1 MGEGPTQ
8 CLVWKGR
15 LVMEAFEGMGS
26 VIADICQYILHR
38 KPIFPQSSLSSN
50 LKAPEFDCQG
60 SNFRPNTIPSV
71 PAACIKLKQLPS
83 DPSTAWSGCRTV
95 TLQSA
100 FRARSP
106 PASHISKGK
115 SLAGCHST
123 QVRVSF
129 WECTSDGNAART
141 APRMCC
147 DPGDGEEGQCL
158 AELVAAERPWRE
170 PGG

>member
-83 DPSTAWSGCRTV
+83 DPSTAWSCCRTV
-95 TLQSA
+95 TLQCVFLQSA
-100 FRARSP
+100 FRARSSP
-106 PASHISKGK
+106 GEPHFQQKTTISHHHLPHRK
-115 SLAGCHST
+115 L
-123 QVRVSF
+123 
-129 WECTSDGNAART
+129 
-141 APRMCC
+141 
-147 DPGDGEEGQCL
+147 
-158 AELVAAERPWRE
+158 PWTLKTT
-170 PGG
+170 GL

>member
-1 MGEGPTQ
+1 MYYLFHEVSGIDPKR
-8 CLVWKGR
+8 CLITPENLSSLNLPSPATSR
-15 LVMEAFEGMGS
+15 L
-26 VIADICQYILHR
+26 
-38 KPIFPQSSLSSN
+38 QSSS
-50 LKAPEFDCQG
+50 CQD
-60 SNFRPNTIPSV
+60 SKFRPSTIPSV

-123 QVRVSF
+123 RVRVSF